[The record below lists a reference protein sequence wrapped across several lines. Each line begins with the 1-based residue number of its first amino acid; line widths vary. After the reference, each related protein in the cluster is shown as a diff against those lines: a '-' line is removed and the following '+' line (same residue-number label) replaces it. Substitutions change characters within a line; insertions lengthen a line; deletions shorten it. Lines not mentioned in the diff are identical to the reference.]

1 MEGATIPL
9 DIFEFRPP
17 DIYRWIADMVSQ
29 PQSVEPFPTL
39 NSLAMHRDPEQVL
52 FPWVSKSP
60 CEQTRKAVRFFT
72 ALMKEPNGDQGAVR
86 ALVDETFTS
95 MQLDQLPFGLSTPLR
110 EALWKCRRNP
120 PADLNSDGLS
130 LIGRNDLA
138 ELKSDQ
144 APGYYMKLPSQVK
157 KDVCSFFASAT
168 SP

>member
-1 MEGATIPL
+1 
-9 DIFEFRPP
+9 
-17 DIYRWIADMVSQ
+17 MVSH
-29 PQSVEPFPTL
+29 PQGADPFPTL
-39 NSLAMHRDPEQVL
+39 NALSMHRDPELVL
-52 FPWVSKSP
+52 FPRIFNPP
-60 CEQTRKAVRFFT
+60 CEQTRKVVRFFT
-72 ALMKEPNGDQGAVR
+72 ALMEEPRGDQSAIR

-120 PADLNSDGLS
+120 PSDLNSNGLS

-157 KDVCSFFASAT
+157 KDVCNYYANPNTLWLWTIRGVNDLYST
-168 SP
+168 